1 MFKDRKEAGV
11 LLAERL
17 GQYQDAQDCL
27 VLALPRGG
35 VVPAYEIARRLHLPL
50 DVIIVRK
57 IGFPG
62 QPEFG
67 IGAVAETGAVYLN
80 RETISAYGIQED
92 YINEEVSKQQDEIKR
107 RLILYRSGGKISA
120 ITDRT
125 IILVDD
131 GVATGATIRAAI
143 MALEAERIKK
153 LVIALPVAP
162 PDTTAELEK
171 MSDEFVCLLTPE
183 NFRAVGRH
191 YHDFTQV
198 SDNEVVK
205 LLHESKVTPATD
217 EPVQIAVS
225 SGMLEGFL
233 VIPKG
238 ARGIV
243 IFAHGSGSSRKSVR
257 NNFVA
262 GVLRQAGLGTLLFDL
277 LTPDEDRFYQNRFD
291 IDLLA
296 DRLRAMTMW
305 LESNPRSTGLKLGYF
320 GASTGAAAAL
330 KAAAIP
336 EVDIKAIVSR
346 GGRPDLAGDALER
359 VAAPT
364 LLIVGGHDYQV
375 IELNQMAY
383 DRIRVEKEIKIIPRA
398 THLFEEPGTLE
409 EVARVASD
417 WFRKHLSD

>member
-11 LLAERL
+11 LLAGRL
-17 GQYQDAQDCL
+17 DHYKDAHDVL

-35 VVPAYEIARRLHLPL
+35 VVPAYEIAARLHLPL

-67 IGAVAETGAVYLN
+67 IGAVTETGTVFLN
-80 RETISAYGIQED
+80 RQTISTYGIQEE
-92 YINEEVSKQQDEIKR
+92 YINQEVSRQQEEIR
-107 RLILYRSGGKISA
+107 RRVTLYRGGGKISA
-120 ITDRT
+120 MTGRT

-131 GVATGATIRAAI
+131 GVATGGTIRAAI
-143 MALEAERIKK
+143 MGLKAERIKK

-162 PDTTAELEK
+162 PDTASELEE
-171 MSDEFVCLLTPE
+171 MADEFICLLTPE
-183 NFRAVGRH
+183 NFRAVGGH

-198 SDNEVVK
+198 SDDQVEK
-205 LLHESKVTPATD
+205 LLHEAKVTPATD
-217 EPVQIAVS
+217 EPIQIAVR

-243 IFAHGSGSSRKSVR
+243 LFAHGSGSSRKSVR

-277 LTPDEDRFYQNRFD
+277 LTPEEDRFAENRFN

-296 DRLRAMTMW
+296 DRLRTTTLW
-305 LESNPRSTGLKLGYF
+305 LAADPRIAGLKLGYF

-330 KAAAIP
+330 KAAVLP
-336 EVDIKAIVSR
+336 GVDIKAIVSR
-346 GGRPDLAGDALER
+346 GGRPDLAGEALER

-364 LLIVGGHDYQV
+364 LLMVGGHDYQV
-375 IELNQMAY
+375 IELNQLASERMRA
-383 DRIRVEKEIKIIPRA
+383 EKEIRIIPGA

-409 EVARVASD
+409 EVARGAAD
-417 WFRKHLSD
+417 WFRKYLSA